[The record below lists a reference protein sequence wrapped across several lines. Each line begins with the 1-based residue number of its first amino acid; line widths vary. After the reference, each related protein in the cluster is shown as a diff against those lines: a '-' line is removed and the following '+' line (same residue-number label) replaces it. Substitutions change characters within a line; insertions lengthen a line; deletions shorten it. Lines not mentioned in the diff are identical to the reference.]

1 MKLRGLAAI
10 LMLQCAVTLPAFAQE
25 EVQETTPET
34 IQEKALE
41 PVQQVAPEVTEEV
54 ADDEGKFNHFENWL
68 DELRAE
74 ALNAGIT
81 QDVIDDALEG
91 IEEPSE
97 DIVEKDRSQPEMK
110 KTFKQ
115 YVSNVFNIQKVKA
128 ARVAWK
134 DNKRV
139 VGRVSDAYGVQ
150 PQVLLALWGIES
162 NFGLVQGNHSI
173 IDSLVTLA
181 YDGRRSTF
189 FRGQLLDAMRIM
201 QQEKIKSSELL
212 GSWAGAMGQVQFMP
226 SSFLR
231 YAVDFSEDG
240 KKDIWTNNADA
251 LASMANYLK
260 SEGWDGNMGWGIAVS
275 LPKDSKVEW
284 LEMKERLPLATWK
297 KFGVRQRNGSMLTG
311 IKEEARL
318 ILLDQDPNTA
328 YLVYPNFDVI
338 MKWNRSTY
346 FATTV
351 GLLSDAIGEE
361 E

>member
-1 MKLRGLAAI
+1 MKLRSLASI
-10 LMLQCAVTLPAFAQE
+10 LVLQCAITLPAFAQE
-25 EVQETTPET
+25 DAQETA
-34 IQEKALE
+34 QDA
-41 PVQQVAPEVTEEV
+41 VQQVEAET
-54 ADDEGKFNHFENWL
+54 ADDDGKFNHFENWL

-74 ALNAGIT
+74 ALAAGIA

-97 DIVEKDRSQPEMK
+97 DVVVKDRSQPEIK

-115 YVSNVFNIQKVKA
+115 YVNNVFTDKKVKA

-134 DNKRV
+134 DNRRV
-139 VGRVSDAYGVQ
+139 IDRVSDAYGVQ

-173 IDSLVTLA
+173 IESLVTLA
-181 YDGRRSTF
+181 YDGRRSAF
-189 FRGQLLDAMRIM
+189 FRAQLLDAMRIM
-201 QQEKIKSSELL
+201 QQENIRSAELL

-231 YAVDFSEDG
+231 YAVDYSADG

-275 LPKDSKVEW
+275 LPKESKVEW
-284 LEMKERLPLATWK
+284 GEMKERLPLATWK

-318 ILLDQDPNTA
+318 ILLDNDPASA

>member
-1 MKLRGLAAI
+1 MKLRDLAAM
-10 LMLQCAVTLPAFAQE
+10 LMLQCTLAATAFAQA
-25 EVQETTPET
+25 EVQEN
-34 IQEKALE
+34 IQETVQE
-41 PVQQVAPEVTEEV
+41 PVQDSVQYVEPET
-54 ADDEGKFNHFENWL
+54 ANDEGKFNHFENWL

-74 ALNAGIT
+74 ALAAGIR

-91 IEEPSE
+91 VDEPSE
-97 DIVEKDRSQPEMK
+97 DVVEKDRSQPEIK

-115 YVSNVFNIQKVKA
+115 YVNNVFTDKKVKA
-128 ARVAWK
+128 ARIAWK

-139 VGRVSDAYGVQ
+139 VDRVSDTYGVQ

-173 IDSLVTLA
+173 IESLVTLA
-181 YDGRRSTF
+181 YDGRRSAF

-201 QQEKIKSSELL
+201 QQEKIKSAELL

-226 SSFLR
+226 SSFLK

-284 LEMKERLPLATWK
+284 REMKERLPLATWK
-297 KFGVRQRNGSMLTG
+297 KFGVRQRNGAIITG

-318 ILLDQDPNTA
+318 ILLDDDLNTA
-328 YLVYPNFDVI
+328 YLVYQNFDVI